1 MAASFWRCNC
11 NGEKFAAMGRSR
23 KSGQAVI
30 AKPRP

>member
-11 NGEKFAAMGRSR
+11 NEKFAAMGRSR